1 MIDAVLS
8 FVVAW
13 GPVALAVLGGL
24 TLAVAALA
32 PATKTDVDDKLL
44 SFLRAI
50 HNLLVKFVPNAAS
63 ARPQAVNNV
72 ARDQRH

>member
-1 MIDAVLS
+1 MFTTILDSVMS
-8 FVVAW
+8 Y

-32 PATKTDVDDKLL
+32 PATKTDLDDKLL
-44 SFLRAI
+44 SFLRVV

-63 ARPQAVNNV
+63 KPAATNSV
-72 ARDQRH
+72 RDQRTH